1 MHKLFLQKR
10 HLFSRNNNG
19 IKKNLRMEAQKTPL
33 QKTYEI
39 SVGQDS
45 VDVEFLGSNR
55 QFDCIEISVVHDKSD
70 KRTTIYD
77 RELAVQTIKSL
88 KLSNF
93 TEFYSRT
100 NEKKI

>member
-55 QFDCIEISVVHDKSD
+55 QFDCIEISVVHYKSD

>member
-1 MHKLFLQKR
+1 
-10 HLFSRNNNG
+10 
-19 IKKNLRMEAQKTPL
+19 MEAQKTPL

-100 NEKKI
+100 NEKKIWHWQLNAKASSLQTVCSLEL